1 MNKKQILRKVQL
13 YVLVD
18 KKLLGERK
26 PEEVVHQLVKAGAQM
41 IQFRDKY
48 SEDGE
53 FLKQVLKIK
62 KILKDKKIPF
72 IINDRV
78 DIALGIDADGVHVG
92 QTDLPVSVARK
103 ILGKNKII
111 GTSAENIMQA
121 KLAQKTGADYVG
133 LGPIFYTTTK
143 EKIPQPVGLD
153 LIKQAKKELK
163 IRFFAIGGINLDNL
177 PLVINAGASRIAVAS
192 AIICSP
198 NISKTTQE
206 FLKKLKYSED

>member
-1 MNKKQILRKVQL
+1 MNKKEILKKAQL
-13 YVLVD
+13 YVLLD

-26 PEEVVHQLVKAGAQM
+26 IEAVVKELIKAGADM
-41 IQFRDKY
+41 IQYRDKY

-78 DIALGIDADGVHVG
+78 DIALHIKADGVHVG
-92 QTDLPVSVARK
+92 RTDLPVSIARK
-103 ILGKNKII
+103 LLGKNKII
-111 GTSAENIMQA
+111 GTSAENIKQA
-121 KLAQKTGADYVG
+121 ELAQKQGADYVG

-143 EKIPQPVGLD
+143 EKIPYPVGLD
-153 LIKQAKKELK
+153 LIEQARRELK
-163 IRFFAIGGINLDNL
+163 IPFFPIGGINLDNL
-177 PLVINAGASRIAVAS
+177 GSVINAGAKRVAVAS

-198 NISKTTQE
+198 NIFNTTKE
-206 FLKKLKYSED
+206 FLRKLKFS